1 MIEIRSHF
9 TEWHEATQDEALR
22 FAAVLY
28 GGMTCKN
35 KFEKL
40 SNHIRGVQFTEEQVR
55 DEWRN
60 YSRQRNGEST
70 Q

>member
-28 GGMTCKN
+28 GRMTCKN
-35 KFEKL
+35 KFEKTQAFVEAL
-40 SNHIRGVQFTEEQVR
+40 VQELE
-55 DEWRN
+55 DGGAE
-60 YSRQRNGEST
+60 
-70 Q
+70 